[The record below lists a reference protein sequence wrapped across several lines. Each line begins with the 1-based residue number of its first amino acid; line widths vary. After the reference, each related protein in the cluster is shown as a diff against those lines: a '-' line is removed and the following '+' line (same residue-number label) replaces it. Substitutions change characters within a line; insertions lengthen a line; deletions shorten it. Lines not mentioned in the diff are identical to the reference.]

1 MMDYKKQRS
10 IFMKKR
16 VTGILTALAVS
27 MTALTGCAQSTP
39 LDGSVEVMSVDGVSV
54 PLGELNFY
62 LRYQQTQMQG
72 FYGAYFGEDFM
83 NQDLMGTGTVY
94 GETIRDSV
102 VEMLQEYYLVEAAAE
117 ELGVSL
123 SEEEKTAAND
133 AAKAFLAAN
142 DSKTLEVMTADEATV
157 SHVLEL
163 MALQSKAYANR
174 AATIDTE
181 VAEEDIAQKR
191 ISYVKNSI
199 AATTDEDGNEVALT
213 EEEIAAKKEVMET
226 ILAKAK
232 ESEDLSAAAE
242 EQELSASSTTYGIS
256 DTSLGEEVKAA
267 ADALEDGEFSEVIET
282 EDAYYV
288 VYMESTFDEE
298 ATEQAKESVLNEREQ
313 EAYDTWLDSIKEE
326 ADITVAEDVVK
337 TLTFERVFNLPEE
350 EATEEVENTES
361 GDAEAEDTEEVEDTE
376 AENTEEAEDTQTTE

>member
-1 MMDYKKQRS
+1 
-10 IFMKKR
+10 MKKR

-39 LDGSVEVMSVDGVSV
+39 LDGSVEAMNVGGVSV

-62 LRYQQTQMQG
+62 LRYQQTQMQS

-94 GETIRDSV
+94 GETVRDSV
-102 VEMLQEYYLVEAAAE
+102 LETLQEYYLVEAAAE

-123 SEEEKTAAND
+123 DEEEKEAANE

-142 DSKTLEVMTADEATV
+142 DSKTLELMTADEDTV
-157 SHVLEL
+157 THVLEL
-163 MALQSKAYANR
+163 MTLQNKVYANR

-181 VAEEDIAQKR
+181 VEEEEIAQKR
-191 ISYVKNSI
+191 ISYVENSI
-199 AATTDEDGNEVALT
+199 AGTTDEDGNEVALT
-213 EEEIAAKKEVMET
+213 DEEIAAKKEVMET
-226 ILAKAK
+226 ILTKAK
-232 ESEDLSAAAE
+232 ESKDLSAAAE

-256 DTSLGEEVKAA
+256 NTSLAEELKEA
-267 ADALEDGEFSEVIET
+267 ADALEDGEFSEVIEA

-298 ATEQAKESVLNEREQ
+298 ATEQARESVLDEREQ
-313 EAYDTWLDSIKEE
+313 EAYDSWLDSIKEE
-326 ADITVAEDVVK
+326 VEITVAENVVK
-337 TLTFERVFNLPEE
+337 TLTFERVFSVPEE
-350 EATEEVENTES
+350 
-361 GDAEAEDTEEVEDTE
+361 DDTEE
-376 AENTEEAEDTQTTE
+376 AEEAEDTQGEDTEESEDAQTGDAEEVEGTETEDTETTE